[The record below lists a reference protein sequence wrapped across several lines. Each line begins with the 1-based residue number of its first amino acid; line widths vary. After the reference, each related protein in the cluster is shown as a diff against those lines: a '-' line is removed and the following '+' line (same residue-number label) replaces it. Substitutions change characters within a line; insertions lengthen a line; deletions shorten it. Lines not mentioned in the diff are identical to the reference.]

1 MCELSY
7 STISLEGGLFTP
19 DLLEGISQADSNIPG
34 QNASDF
40 GLRPNRSLL
49 DEIQSSFSDASLRW
63 DAFNRRRERSRQNL
77 TTLTRQDWAAPLFE
91 ILGFPPL
98 ELQRGSI
105 ELGGTTFPISH
116 LAYSAEHAPPVHI
129 VAPDQCL
136 DQRGHNTRRSPH
148 ALVQEYLNHSES
160 LWGLV
165 TNGARLR
172 LLRDS
177 ARLSKPT
184 YLEFDLQAM
193 LEGNAYGEFTALYR
207 LIHATRFP
215 HPGAEPHE
223 CLLESYYNQ
232 GIEEGG
238 RVREKLRDGVKS
250 ALEILGAA
258 LIHHPTNDALRD
270 AFRSGRLSE
279 NAYYRQLLSFVYRLL
294 FLMVAEERKVLFNN
308 GNDAGLQNIYQ
319 RYYSVTSLRQ
329 RAERR
334 FAGDTHGDLWQGLAQ
349 TFRLFRDPMAADA
362 MNLFPMNGELFKES
376 TCRDLETAFCP
387 NEAFLDALR
396 NLSTFRDGDV
406 TRRVNYAHLDVEEF
420 GSVYESLLD
429 YRPVVLTENEETD
442 RRHGFRLAAGT
453 ERKQTGSYY
462 TPPELVRELV
472 DSALVPVVEAKLR
485 AAKTP
490 DAKEQALLSLRVC
503 DPAAG
508 SGHFLLAAAR
518 RIARELA
525 RVRSGEEEP
534 APTEYRTALR
544 DVVRNCIYAVDKNP
558 LAVDLCKV
566 ALWIESHAAGLPLS
580 FLDHHIKC
588 GDSLVGVWDID
599 VLETGIPDDAYKA
612 VTGDDRKAAPQYR
625 NRNRLERKGQTAL
638 PTLQPAADAMAAEW
652 AAFSGLE
659 ERSPAEVQVKEE
671 LYRKMRASDTI
682 WWQRKVACDL
692 WTYAF
697 FAPLQLE
704 TYGRTNTVPT
714 TDNVRQALANRST
727 QPQMEDWA
735 VHASLTNAFFHWHL
749 EFPDIFENNG
759 GFDVVLGNPPW
770 ELVQPEEVKF
780 FGIHD
785 PEIAAMAGVTRKS
798 VINELPLTNPA
809 LARLWESHK
818 RSIEGFSKFSRTG
831 GRFPLT
837 AVGKINTYSIF
848 AETAR
853 SICSS
858 DGRVGMI
865 VPSGIATDDTTKV
878 FFADLVNRQ
887 SLVSLYDFENREGVF
902 PGVHRSYKFCLLTL
916 TGAGSPSSQ
925 AEFAFFLHRTEQL
938 HDTGRRFALAAAD
951 FALFNPNTRTCP
963 VFRTRRDA
971 DIAGKMHRRAGVF
984 WKEARDGEPE
994 ENPWGVNFSQM
1005 FNMTSHSGL
1014 FRTRQQLEQ
1023 SGWQLAGNVFVKKDE
1038 RYLPLYEAK
1047 LFHQYDHRFAT
1058 FDDVDER
1065 ALAAGNARNVGADKK
1080 ADPNEVVIPRYWVPA
1095 EEVNH
1100 RLGGPDAAGRSTA
1113 RPDQTFYVLAELARN
1128 SLSEKSPTQPTN
1140 GRGSSE

>member
-1 MCELSY
+1 MSY

-129 VAPDQCL
+129 VSPDQYL

-165 TNGARLR
+165 TNGAKLR

-258 LIHHPTNDALRD
+258 LIRHPTNDALRD

-329 RAERR
+329 RAEHR

-472 DSALVPVVEAKLR
+472 DSALVPLVEAKLQ

-659 ERSPAEVQVKEE
+659 ERSPAEVQTKEE

-704 TYGRTNTVPT
+704 TYGRPNTVPT

-735 VHASLTNAFFHWHL
+735 VHASLTNAFFHWPL
-749 EFPDIFENNG
+749 EFPDVFENNG

-785 PEIAAMAGVTRKS
+785 PEIAALAGATRKS

-809 LARLWESHK
+809 LGRLWESHK

-853 SICSS
+853 SICSPS
-858 DGRVGMI
+858 GRVGMI

-916 TGAGSPSSQ
+916 TGADSTSSQ
-925 AEFAFFLHRTEQL
+925 AEFAFFLYRTEQL
-938 HDTGRRFALAAAD
+938 NDAGRRFALSLPTSRCSIQTHAPAPSSAPGGTPTSAPSSTD
-951 FALFNPNTRTCP
+951 
-963 VFRTRRDA
+963 
-971 DIAGKMHRRAGVF
+971 
-984 WKEARDGEPE
+984 EPAFSGRKRVA
-994 ENPWGVNFSQM
+994 ENQ
-1005 FNMTSHSGL
+1005 
-1014 FRTRQQLEQ
+1014 RQT
-1023 SGWQLAGNVFVKKDE
+1023 
-1038 RYLPLYEAK
+1038 
-1047 LFHQYDHRFAT
+1047 H
-1058 FDDVDER
+1058 
-1065 ALAAGNARNVGADKK
+1065 GA
-1080 ADPNEVVIPRYWVPA
+1080 
-1095 EEVNH
+1095 
-1100 RLGGPDAAGRSTA
+1100 
-1113 RPDQTFYVLAELARN
+1113 
-1128 SLSEKSPTQPTN
+1128 
-1140 GRGSSE
+1140 

>member
-1 MCELSY
+1 MSY

-63 DAFNRRRERSRQNL
+63 DAFSRRRERSRQNL

-129 VAPDQCL
+129 VSPDQSL
-136 DQRGHNTRRSPH
+136 DQRGRNTRRSPH

-329 RAERR
+329 RAEHR

-406 TRRVNYAHLDVEEF
+406 TR
-420 GSVYESLLD
+420 GS
-429 YRPVVLTENEETD
+429 T
-442 RRHGFRLAAGT
+442 
-453 ERKQTGSYY
+453 
-462 TPPELVRELV
+462 TPTWTWRS
-472 DSALVPVVEAKLR
+472 SAP
-485 AAKTP
+485 
-490 DAKEQALLSLRVC
+490 SM
-503 DPAAG
+503 
-508 SGHFLLAAAR
+508 
-518 RIARELA
+518 
-525 RVRSGEEEP
+525 
-534 APTEYRTALR
+534 
-544 DVVRNCIYAVDKNP
+544 
-558 LAVDLCKV
+558 
-566 ALWIESHAAGLPLS
+566 
-580 FLDHHIKC
+580 
-588 GDSLVGVWDID
+588 
-599 VLETGIPDDAYKA
+599 KA
-612 VTGDDRKAAPQYR
+612 
-625 NRNRLERKGQTAL
+625 
-638 PTLQPAADAMAAEW
+638 
-652 AAFSGLE
+652 
-659 ERSPAEVQVKEE
+659 
-671 LYRKMRASDTI
+671 
-682 WWQRKVACDL
+682 C
-692 WTYAF
+692 WT
-697 FAPLQLE
+697 
-704 TYGRTNTVPT
+704 
-714 TDNVRQALANRST
+714 
-727 QPQMEDWA
+727 
-735 VHASLTNAFFHWHL
+735 
-749 EFPDIFENNG
+749 
-759 GFDVVLGNPPW
+759 
-770 ELVQPEEVKF
+770 
-780 FGIHD
+780 
-785 PEIAAMAGVTRKS
+785 
-798 VINELPLTNPA
+798 
-809 LARLWESHK
+809 
-818 RSIEGFSKFSRTG
+818 
-831 GRFPLT
+831 
-837 AVGKINTYSIF
+837 
-848 AETAR
+848 TAR
-853 SICSS
+853 WS
-858 DGRVGMI
+858 
-865 VPSGIATDDTTKV
+865 
-878 FFADLVNRQ
+878 
-887 SLVSLYDFENREGVF
+887 
-902 PGVHRSYKFCLLTL
+902 
-916 TGAGSPSSQ
+916 
-925 AEFAFFLHRTEQL
+925 
-938 HDTGRRFALAAAD
+938 
-951 FALFNPNTRTCP
+951 
-963 VFRTRRDA
+963 
-971 DIAGKMHRRAGVF
+971 
-984 WKEARDGEPE
+984 
-994 ENPWGVNFSQM
+994 
-1005 FNMTSHSGL
+1005 
-1014 FRTRQQLEQ
+1014 
-1023 SGWQLAGNVFVKKDE
+1023 
-1038 RYLPLYEAK
+1038 
-1047 LFHQYDHRFAT
+1047 
-1058 FDDVDER
+1058 
-1065 ALAAGNARNVGADKK
+1065 
-1080 ADPNEVVIPRYWVPA
+1080 
-1095 EEVNH
+1095 
-1100 RLGGPDAAGRSTA
+1100 
-1113 RPDQTFYVLAELARN
+1113 
-1128 SLSEKSPTQPTN
+1128 
-1140 GRGSSE
+1140 